1 MTDRIEHQR
10 DLEALERLLDSHG
23 ADRTRWPAPARL
35 RFAAFVAESPE
46 ARRAV
51 TGAEALDRLLDRA
64 PATSDERRAAL
75 ADRIV
80 SMALAEA
87 PRAAS
92 APSSVVPLGDRR
104 ERMGRMATRVASSG
118 WSAAALLA
126 ASLLV
131 GVFAGVSGTVP
142 PAVQSVA
149 QLTGIDA
156 DADGSPDWNAWDDTS
171 AGAEED
177 TL

>member
-1 MTDRIEHQR
+1 MTDRMQHSREL
-10 DLEALERLLDSHG
+10 DALERLLDSHG

-35 RFAAFVAESPE
+35 RFASLITESPE
-46 ARRAV
+46 ARRAMR
-51 TGAEALDRLLDRA
+51 GAEALDRLLDRA
-64 PATSDERRAAL
+64 PATTDARRAAL
-75 ADRIV
+75 ADRIL
-80 SMALAEA
+80 SAALDEA
-87 PRAAS
+87 SQPAAGQ
-92 APSSVVPLGDRR
+92 ATVVPLAGRR
-104 ERMGRMATRVASSG
+104 KRMDQVASRVASSG

-131 GVFAGVSGTVP
+131 GVFAGVSGKIP

-149 QLTGIDA
+149 LLTGVDTDGDLSA
-156 DADGSPDWNAWDDTS
+156 DWSAWDDIS